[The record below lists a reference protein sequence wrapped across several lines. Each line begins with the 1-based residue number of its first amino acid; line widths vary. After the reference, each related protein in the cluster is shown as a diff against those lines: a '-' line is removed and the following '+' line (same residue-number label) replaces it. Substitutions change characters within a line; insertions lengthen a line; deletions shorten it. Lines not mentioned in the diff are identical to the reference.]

1 MSPVVSSYNRRQIGL
16 QALLPHCCGLPPGR
30 APSKLAPSIRA
41 GATWRHRENDMNVLA
56 RTAIV
61 LASLAALLPAQNA
74 KSQEQ
79 LIALRKEKL
88 AKEVFQKAPWRFDFD
103 AARKEAKESGKPL
116 FVYFTRSYAG

>member
-1 MSPVVSSYNRRQIGL
+1 MSIWRGIAAILGREVRLSLRHGADSLAAVMFFVVAASLFPLAIG
-16 QALLPHCCGLPPGR
+16 P
-30 APSKLAPSIRA
+30 APE
-41 GATWRHRENDMNVLA
+41 TLA
-56 RTAIV
+56 RIAPGIV
-61 LASLAALLPAQNA
+61 WVCALLAALLPAQNA